1 MKTIETSVGIT
12 VDRKQLEELGIVAA
26 EGGYLHYNGNVL
38 SLDLIGHRDEYVSVG
53 TDPVKIKEIRVY
65 LLNFEQIVGKDTFAT
80 LEDLDD
86 RAYIQFSLAARLAQK
101 TSKAGTSK
109 IRCEVLTGPTVA
121 DTNIVFSSE
130 IRELIDLTTVVVE
143 VRMFCDQIDSQSFK
157 DSVCEIHTAFK
168 VHSP

>member
-1 MKTIETSVGIT
+1 METIENSVGIT
-12 VDRKQLEELGIVAA
+12 LTRKQLEELGIVAA
-26 EGGYLHYNGNVL
+26 ENWYLHYNGNVL

-65 LLNFEQIVGKDTFAT
+65 LLNFEEFVGKDTFAKI
-80 LEDLDD
+80 EEVDD
-86 RAYIQFSLAARLAQK
+86 RAYIQFSIAARLAQK
-101 TSKAGTSK
+101 TSRAGTSK

-130 IRELIDLTTVVVE
+130 IRELIDITSVVVA
-143 VRMFCDQIDSQSFK
+143 VRMFCDQIDSQSFS

-168 VHSP
+168 VHAL